1 MPGSKR
7 VTSRAVPIGRRDAR
21 HRDGQVTRSSLGA
34 EPERRRSLGATR
46 FDSLKKPGDLAFDA
60 QSSSNMSRRSGF
72 FSWGAVEI
80 AQVLS
85 PNEAPF
91 EVDAPCVIGPRR
103 LCGLARQARR
113 VDARRRCRMR
123 PCFFKAS
130 PIVLTAGASTPSAV
144 QVEPV
149 ASSVPTWDAL
159 WGAQA
164 SRQPPHQASRAGDGT
179 LLVPRRPR
187 LQRQLARTPSFG

>member
-46 FDSLKKPGDLAFDA
+46 FDSLKSQVTSPLTRKLLEHEQAIWL
-60 QSSSNMSRRSGF
+60 

-91 EVDAPCVIGPRR
+91 DVDAPCVIGPRR

-113 VDARRRCRMR
+113 VDARRRGRMR
-123 PCFFKAS
+123 PCFFKTS
-130 PIVLTAGASTPSAV
+130 PIVLTAGASTPSC
-144 QVEPV
+144 
-149 ASSVPTWDAL
+149 SSRTR
-159 WGAQA
+159 
-164 SRQPPHQASRAGDGT
+164 SFFGT
-179 LLVPRRPR
+179 HVGRSVGSPSF
-187 LQRQLARTPSFG
+187 AATTPSGVACG